1 MKKIWD
7 RLKEKWGIKSDRR
20 MILIFIVF
28 AITGTATLFVR
39 KGLFQLLNIDIDHK
53 TLAVVVKWISIYFI
67 YQIMLY
73 VIGSIFNERKFFWW
87 FIKKMNLRMIGK
99 KPTK

>member
-1 MKKIWD
+1 VKKIWE
-7 RLKEKWGIKSDRR
+7 RLKVKWDVKSDRR
-20 MILIFIVF
+20 MVVIFIVF

-39 KGLFQLLNIDIDHK
+39 KGVYQAFNIDIDHK
-53 TLAVVVKWISIYFI
+53 TIATIVKWVSIYFI
-67 YQIMLY
+67 YQIMLF
-73 VIGSIFNERKFFWW
+73 VIGTIFNERKFFWG